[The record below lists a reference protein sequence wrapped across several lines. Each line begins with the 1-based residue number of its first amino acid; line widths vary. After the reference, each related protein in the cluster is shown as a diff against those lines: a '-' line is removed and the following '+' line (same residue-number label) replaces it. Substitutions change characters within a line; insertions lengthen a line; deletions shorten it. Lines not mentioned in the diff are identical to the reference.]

1 MNYFVNENIFTLNS
15 GTEFSA
21 IKRLK
26 IFKNHRVEAKILTRN
41 YNSQLSGDLKRVGL
55 THDDVIN
62 MYDYFQDVMN
72 IPEKDVNVR
81 YTEKIDKRK
90 YHIEGMDANGSLIKH
105 AGQTI
110 AKVIIAPS
118 TVGLVGS
125 IEYND
130 SMNHIV
136 AKDIWDRR
144 GFLSS
149 TQYFHPDGGIGPQI
163 FFDINGTPKL
173 EIIHMNLQGV
183 LNPTMY
189 KLLNYKGKN
198 RRFNRE
204 EELFTFFM
212 NELASQE
219 ASVFIND
226 RPSLIPAVSGVEGAV
241 GKWQFLHNSHS
252 KNNQQ
257 AGASRLVVDYLN
269 NLFTMYKDNFDGLIV
284 ATKQQKDEIT
294 KFYDFKQVI
303 SLTDTFAK
311 KVKKSAS
318 RNKNKI
324 IYVGRLSPEKKPADV
339 VEIFANVYRRLP
351 ETTLDFYGYSS
362 PSEIQKDLERLVET
376 NNLKNVVNFKGYQ
389 SEEMLE
395 TALNNAGLLL
405 NTSEGEA
412 FGMNVLEALNHGVP
426 VVAYKVKYGLT
437 EQIENGENSYLVP
450 YGAIQTAADS
460 VIEIIRSKA
469 NWDKFSRSAYAKA
482 KEYSEEAVWS
492 QWLNEKIIVDSL
504 FIK

>member
-241 GKWQFLHNSHS
+241 GKWQSLHNSHS

-437 EQIENGENSYLVP
+437 EQIENGENGYLVP
-450 YGAIQTAADS
+450 YGAFQTAADS

>member
-26 IFKNHRVEAKILTRN
+26 MFKNHRVEAKILTRN
-41 YNSQLSGDLKRVGL
+41 YNPQLSGDLKRVGL
-55 THDDVIN
+55 TDDDVLN
-62 MYDYFQDVMN
+62 MYDYFQEVIN
-72 IPEKDVNVR
+72 VPEKDVDVR

-90 YHIEGMDANGSLIKH
+90 YHIEGIDANESLIKH
-105 AGQTI
+105 AGKTI
-110 AKVIIAPS
+110 AKVLIAPA

-125 IEYND
+125 MEYND
-130 SMNHIV
+130 SMNHVI

-149 TQYFHPDGGIGPQI
+149 TQYFHPDGTQGPQI

-173 EIIHMNLQGV
+173 EIIHMNIQGV

-212 NELASQE
+212 NEIASQE
-219 ASVFIND
+219 QSVFIND
-226 RPSLIPAVSGVEGAV
+226 RPSLIPAVAAVKEAV

-257 AGASRLVVDYLN
+257 AGASRLVVDYLHD
-269 NLFTMYKDNFDGLIV
+269 LFTKYKDNFDGLIV

-294 KFYDFKQVI
+294 KYYDFKQVI
-303 SLTDTFAK
+303 ALTDTFAK
-311 KVKKSAS
+311 KVKKSTF
-318 RNKNKI
+318 RDKNKI
-324 IYVGRLSPEKKPADV
+324 IYVGRLSAEKKPADI
-339 VEIFANVYRRLP
+339 VEIFANVHRRFP
-351 ETTLDFYGYSS
+351 ETSLDFYGYSS
-362 PSEIQKDLERLVET
+362 PLDVQKDLEKLVET

-389 SEEMLE
+389 SEESLE
-395 TALNNAGLLL
+395 TILDNAGLLL

-412 FGMNVLEALNHGVP
+412 FGMNVLEALSHGVP
-426 VVAYKVKYGLT
+426 VVAYNVKYGLND
-437 EQIENGENSYLVP
+437 QINQGVNGYLVP

-460 VIEIIRSKA
+460 VAEIIQSKE
-469 NWDKFSRSAYAKA
+469 NWDKFSRSAYEKA
-482 KEYSEEAVWS
+482 KDYSEEVVWS
-492 QWLNEKIIVDSL
+492 QWLNEKVIAESL
-504 FIK
+504 FIN

>member
-105 AGQTI
+105 AGQII

-241 GKWQFLHNSHS
+241 GKWQSLHNSHS

-376 NNLKNVVNFKGYQ
+376 NNLNNVVNFKGYQ

-437 EQIENGENSYLVP
+437 EQIENGENGYLVP

>member
-26 IFKNHRVEAKILTRN
+26 MFKNHRVEAKILTRN
-41 YNSQLSGDLKRVGL
+41 YNPQLSGDLKRVGL

-62 MYDYFQDVMN
+62 MYDYFQDVIN
-72 IPEKDVNVR
+72 ISGRDVDVR
-81 YTEKIDKRK
+81 YTNKINKRK
-90 YHIEGMDANGSLIKH
+90 YHIEGIDANESLIKH
-105 AGQTI
+105 AGKTI
-110 AKVIIAPS
+110 AKVMIAPA

-125 IEYND
+125 MEYND
-130 SMNHIV
+130 SMNHVV

-149 TQYFHPDGGIGPQI
+149 TQYFHPDGTQGPQI

-173 EIIHMNLQGV
+173 EIIHMNIQGI

-226 RPSLIPAVSGVEGAV
+226 RPSLIPAVAGVEGAV

-269 NLFTMYKDNFDGLIV
+269 DLFTVYKDNFDGLIV

-303 SLTDTFAK
+303 ALTDTFAK

-324 IYVGRLSPEKKPADV
+324 IYVGRLSSEKKPADV

-351 ETTLDFYGYSS
+351 ETSLDFYGYSS
-362 PSEIQKDLERLVET
+362 PSEIQKDLEKLVET

-389 SEEMLE
+389 SEEALE

-412 FGMNVLEALNHGVP
+412 FGMSVLEALNHGVP

-437 EQIENGENSYLVP
+437 EQIENGENGYLVP
-450 YGAIQTAADS
+450 YGAIQAAADS
-460 VIEIIRSKA
+460 IVEIIQSKA
-469 NWDKFSRSAYAKA
+469 NWDKFSRSAYEKA
-482 KEYSEEAVWS
+482 KEYSKEAVWG
-492 QWLNEKIIVDSL
+492 QWLNEKIIADNL
-504 FIK
+504 FIR

>member
-26 IFKNHRVEAKILTRN
+26 MFKNHRVEAKVLTRN
-41 YNSQLSGDLKRVGL
+41 YNPQLSGDLKRVGL

-62 MYDYFQDVMN
+62 MYDYFQDVIN
-72 IPEKDVNVR
+72 VPERDVDVR
-81 YTEKIDKRK
+81 YTDKINKRK
-90 YHIEGMDANGSLIKH
+90 YHIEGIDANESLIKH

-110 AKVIIAPS
+110 AKVMIAPA

-125 IEYND
+125 MEYND
-130 SMNHIV
+130 SMNHVV

-149 TQYFHPDGGIGPQI
+149 TQYFHPDGTQGPQI
-163 FFDINGTPKL
+163 FFDVNGTPKL
-173 EIIHMNLQGV
+173 EITHMNIQGV

-204 EELFTFFM
+204 EELFTFFL

-219 ASVFIND
+219 PSVFIND
-226 RPSLIPAVSGVEGAV
+226 RPSLISAVATINGAV

-257 AGASRLVVDYLN
+257 AGASRLVVDYLHD
-269 NLFTMYKDNFDGLIV
+269 LFTKYKDNFDGLIV

-294 KFYDFKQVI
+294 KYYDFKQVI
-303 SLTDTFAK
+303 ALTDTFAK
-311 KVKKSAS
+311 KVKKSTS
-318 RNKNKI
+318 RDKNKI
-324 IYVGRLSPEKKPADV
+324 IYVGRLSAEKKPADV
-339 VEIFANVYRRLP
+339 VEIFANVHRRFP
-351 ETTLDFYGYSS
+351 ETSLDFYGYSS
-362 PSEIQKDLERLVET
+362 PLDVQKDLEKLIEA
-376 NNLKNVVNFKGYQ
+376 NNLKNVVSFKGYQ
-389 SEEMLE
+389 SEETLE

-437 EQIENGENSYLVP
+437 EQIENGENGYLIP
-450 YGAIQTAADS
+450 YGAIQAAADS
-460 VIEIIRSKA
+460 IAEIIQSKA
-469 NWDKFSRSAYAKA
+469 NWDKFSRSAYEKA
-482 KEYSEEAVWS
+482 EDYSEEVVWG
-492 QWLNEKIIVDSL
+492 QWLNEKIIAENL

>member
-26 IFKNHRVEAKILTRN
+26 MFKNHQVEAKILTKN
-41 YNSQLSGDLKRVGL
+41 YNPQLSGDLKRVDL

-62 MYDYFQDVMN
+62 MYDYFQEVMN
-72 IPEKDVNVR
+72 VPEKDVDVR

-90 YHIEGMDANGSLIKH
+90 YHIEGIDANESLIKH

-110 AKVIIAPS
+110 AKVLIAPA

-125 IEYND
+125 MEFND
-130 SMNHIV
+130 SMNHVI

-149 TQYFHPDGGIGPQI
+149 TQYFHPDGTLGPQI

-173 EIIHMNLQGV
+173 EITHMNIQGI

-204 EELFTFFM
+204 EELFSFFM
-212 NELASQE
+212 NELAGQE
-219 ASVFIND
+219 PSVFIND
-226 RPSLIPAVSGVEGAV
+226 RPSLISAVASIKGAV

-257 AGASRLVVDYLN
+257 AGASRLVVDYLQ
-269 NLFTMYKDNFDGLIV
+269 NLFTVYKNSFDGLIV
-284 ATKQQKDEIT
+284 PTAQQKKEII
-294 KFYDFKQVI
+294 KYYDFKHVI
-303 SLTDTFAK
+303 ALTDTFSK
-311 KVKKSAS
+311 KIKKSLLRD
-318 RNKNKI
+318 RNKI
-324 IYVGRLSPEKKPADV
+324 VYVGRLSVEKKPADV
-339 VEIFANVYRRLP
+339 VEIFAEVHRRLP
-351 ETTLDFYGYSS
+351 ETSLDFYDYSS
-362 PSEIQKDLERLVET
+362 PLDVQKDLEKLIEAK
-376 NNLKNVVNFKGYQ
+376 NLKNVVKFKGYQ
-389 SEEMLE
+389 SRK
-395 TALNNAGLLL
+395 ALDEALDNAGLLL

-426 VVAYKVKYGLT
+426 VVAYKVKYGLS
-437 EQIENGENSYLVP
+437 EQIEDGKNGYLVP
-450 YGAIQTAADS
+450 YGAIQAAS
-460 VIEIIRSKA
+460 NSIVEILESEE
-469 NWDKFSRSAYAKA
+469 NWEKFSNYSYEKS
-482 KEYSEEAVWS
+482 KEYNEEAVWS
-492 QWLNEKIIVDSL
+492 QWLNEKVNAESL

>member
-26 IFKNHRVEAKILTRN
+26 MFKNHQVEAKILTKN
-41 YNSQLSGDLKRVGL
+41 YNPQLSGDLKRVDL

-62 MYDYFQDVMN
+62 MYDYFQEVMN
-72 IPEKDVNVR
+72 VPEKDVDVR

-90 YHIEGMDANGSLIKH
+90 YHIEGIDANESLIKH
-105 AGQTI
+105 TGQTI
-110 AKVIIAPS
+110 AKVLIAPA

-125 IEYND
+125 MEFND
-130 SMNHIV
+130 SMNHVI

-149 TQYFHPDGGIGPQI
+149 TQYFHPDGTLGPQI

-173 EIIHMNLQGV
+173 EITHMNIQGI

-204 EELFTFFM
+204 EELFSFFM
-212 NELASQE
+212 NELAGQE
-219 ASVFIND
+219 PSVFIND
-226 RPSLIPAVSGVEGAV
+226 RPSLISAVASIKGAV

-257 AGASRLVVDYLN
+257 AGASRLVVDYLQ
-269 NLFTMYKDNFDGLIV
+269 NLFTVYKNSFDGLIV
-284 ATKQQKDEIT
+284 PTAQQKKEII
-294 KFYDFKQVI
+294 KYYDFKHVI
-303 SLTDTFAK
+303 ALTDTFSK
-311 KVKKSAS
+311 KIKKSLLRD
-318 RNKNKI
+318 RNKI
-324 IYVGRLSPEKKPADV
+324 VYVGRLSVEKKPADV
-339 VEIFANVYRRLP
+339 VEIFAEVHRRLP
-351 ETTLDFYGYSS
+351 ETSLDFYGYSS
-362 PSEIQKDLERLVET
+362 PLDVQKDLEKLIEA
-376 NNLKNVVNFKGYQ
+376 NNLKNVVKFKGYQ
-389 SEEMLE
+389 SRK
-395 TALNNAGLLL
+395 ALDEALDNAGLLL

-426 VVAYKVKYGLT
+426 VVAYKVKYGLS
-437 EQIENGENSYLVP
+437 EQIEDGKNGYLVP
-450 YGAIQTAADS
+450 YGAIQAAS
-460 VIEIIRSKA
+460 NSIVEILESEE
-469 NWDKFSRSAYAKA
+469 NWEKFSNYSYEKS
-482 KEYSEEAVWS
+482 KEYNEEAVWS
-492 QWLNEKIIVDSL
+492 QWLNEKVNAESL

>member
-26 IFKNHRVEAKILTRN
+26 MFKNHQVEAKILTRN

-62 MYDYFQDVMN
+62 MYDYFQEVMN
-72 IPEKDVNVR
+72 VPEKDVDVR

-90 YHIEGMDANGSLIKH
+90 YHIEGIDANESLIKH

-110 AKVIIAPS
+110 AKVLIAPA
-118 TVGLVGS
+118 TVGLVGA

-130 SMNHIV
+130 SMNHVV

-149 TQYFHPDGGIGPQI
+149 TQYFHPDGTQGAQM

-173 EIIHMNLQGV
+173 EITHMNIQGV

-212 NELASQE
+212 SELASQE

-226 RPSLIPAVSGVEGAV
+226 RPSLIPAVATVSGAV
-241 GKWQFLHNSHS
+241 GKWQLLHNSHS

-257 AGASRLVVDYLN
+257 AGASRSVAGYLQDFFS
-269 NLFTMYKDNFDGLIV
+269 LYKDNFDGLIV
-284 ATKQQKDEIT
+284 ATKQQKDEIS
-294 KFYDFKQVI
+294 KYYDFKHIVT
-303 SLTDTFAK
+303 LTDTYSK
-311 KVKKSAS
+311 KVKKSIS
-318 RNKNKI
+318 RDKNKI
-324 IYVGRLSPEKKPADV
+324 IYIGRLSLEKKPADV
-339 VEIFANVYRRLP
+339 LGIFAKVHEKFP
-351 ETTLDFYGYSS
+351 ETSLDFYGYSS
-362 PSEIQKDLERLVET
+362 PLEVQKDLEKLVEA
-376 NNLKNVVNFKGYQ
+376 NNLKKVVNFKGYH
-389 SEEMLE
+389 SGEVIEA
-395 TALNNAGLLL
+395 ALDKAGLLL

-437 EQIENGENSYLVP
+437 EQIENGENGYLIP

-460 VIEIIRSKA
+460 VIEIIRSKV

-492 QWLNEKIIVDSL
+492 QWLNEKIISDSL

>member
-26 IFKNHRVEAKILTRN
+26 MFKNHQVEAKILTKN
-41 YNSQLSGDLKRVGL
+41 YNPQLSGDLKRVDL

-62 MYDYFQDVMN
+62 MYDYFQEVMN
-72 IPEKDVNVR
+72 VPEKDVDVR

-90 YHIEGMDANGSLIKH
+90 YHIEGIDANESLIKH

-110 AKVIIAPS
+110 AKVLIAPA

-125 IEYND
+125 MEFND
-130 SMNHIV
+130 SMNHVI

-149 TQYFHPDGGIGPQI
+149 TQYFHPDGTLGPQI

-173 EIIHMNLQGV
+173 EITHMNIQGI

-204 EELFTFFM
+204 EELFSFFM
-212 NELASQE
+212 NELAGQE
-219 ASVFIND
+219 PSVFIND
-226 RPSLIPAVSGVEGAV
+226 RPSLISAVASIKGAV

-257 AGASRLVVDYLN
+257 AGASRLVVDYLQ
-269 NLFTMYKDNFDGLIV
+269 NLFTVYKNSFDGLIV
-284 ATKQQKDEIT
+284 PTAQQKKEII
-294 KFYDFKQVI
+294 KYYDFKHVI
-303 SLTDTFAK
+303 ALTDTFSK
-311 KVKKSAS
+311 KIKKSLLRD
-318 RNKNKI
+318 RNKI
-324 IYVGRLSPEKKPADV
+324 VYVGRLSVEKKPADV
-339 VEIFANVYRRLP
+339 VEIFAEVHRRLP
-351 ETTLDFYGYSS
+351 ETSLDFYGYSS
-362 PSEIQKDLERLVET
+362 PLDVQKDLEKLIEA
-376 NNLKNVVNFKGYQ
+376 NNLKNVVKFKGYQ
-389 SEEMLE
+389 SRK
-395 TALNNAGLLL
+395 ALDEALDNAGLLL

-426 VVAYKVKYGLT
+426 VVAYKVKYGLS
-437 EQIENGENSYLVP
+437 EQIEDGKNGYLVP
-450 YGAIQTAADS
+450 YGAIQAAS
-460 VIEIIRSKA
+460 NSIVEILESEE
-469 NWDKFSRSAYAKA
+469 NWEKFSNYSYEKS
-482 KEYSEEAVWS
+482 KEYNEEAVWS
-492 QWLNEKIIVDSL
+492 QWLNEKVNAESL

>member
-1 MNYFVNENIFTLNS
+1 M
-15 GTEFSA
+15 
-21 IKRLK
+21 
-26 IFKNHRVEAKILTRN
+26 
-41 YNSQLSGDLKRVGL
+41 KRVGL

-62 MYDYFQDVMN
+62 MYDYFQEVMN
-72 IPEKDVNVR
+72 VPEKDVDVR

-90 YHIEGMDANGSLIKH
+90 YHIEGIDANESLIKH

-110 AKVIIAPS
+110 AKVLIAPA
-118 TVGLVGS
+118 TVGLVGA

-130 SMNHIV
+130 SMNHVV

-149 TQYFHPDGGIGPQI
+149 TQYFHPDGTQGAQM

-173 EIIHMNLQGV
+173 EITHMNIQGV

-212 NELASQE
+212 SELASQE
-219 ASVFIND
+219 PSVFIND
-226 RPSLIPAVSGVEGAV
+226 RPSLIPAVATVSGAV
-241 GKWQFLHNSHS
+241 GKWQLLHNSHS

-257 AGASRLVVDYLN
+257 AGASRSVANYLQDFFS
-269 NLFTMYKDNFDGLIV
+269 LYKDNFDGVIV
-284 ATKQQKDEIT
+284 ATKQQKDEIS
-294 KFYDFKQVI
+294 KYYDFKHIVT
-303 SLTDTFAK
+303 LTDTYSK
-311 KVKKSAS
+311 KVKKSIS
-318 RNKNKI
+318 RDKNKI
-324 IYVGRLSPEKKPADV
+324 IYIGRLSLEKKPADV
-339 VEIFANVYRRLP
+339 LRIFAKVHERFP
-351 ETTLDFYGYSS
+351 ETSLDFYGYSS
-362 PSEIQKDLERLVET
+362 PLEVQKDLEKLVEA
-376 NNLKNVVNFKGYQ
+376 NNLKNVVNFKGYH
-389 SEEMLE
+389 SGEVIEA
-395 TALNNAGLLL
+395 ALDKAGLLL

-437 EQIENGENSYLVP
+437 EQIENGENGYLVP

-492 QWLNEKIIVDSL
+492 QWLNEKIIADSL

>member
-241 GKWQFLHNSHS
+241 GKWQSLHNSHS

-437 EQIENGENSYLVP
+437 EQIENGENGYLVP

>member
-26 IFKNHRVEAKILTRN
+26 MFKNHQVEAKILTKN
-41 YNSQLSGDLKRVGL
+41 YNPQLSGDLKRVDL

-62 MYDYFQDVMN
+62 MYDYFQEVMN
-72 IPEKDVNVR
+72 VPEKDVDVR

-90 YHIEGMDANGSLIKH
+90 YHIEGIDANESLIKH

-110 AKVIIAPS
+110 AKVLIAPA

-125 IEYND
+125 MEFND
-130 SMNHIV
+130 SMNHVI

-149 TQYFHPDGGIGPQI
+149 TQYFHPDGTLGPQI

-173 EIIHMNLQGV
+173 EITHMNIQGI

-204 EELFTFFM
+204 EELFSFFM
-212 NELASQE
+212 NELAGQKP
-219 ASVFIND
+219 SVFIND
-226 RPSLIPAVSGVEGAV
+226 RPSLISAVASIKGAV

-257 AGASRLVVDYLN
+257 AGASRLVVDYLQ
-269 NLFTMYKDNFDGLIV
+269 NLFTVYKNSFDGLIV
-284 ATKQQKDEIT
+284 PTAQQKKEII
-294 KFYDFKQVI
+294 KYYDFKHVI
-303 SLTDTFAK
+303 ALTDTFSK
-311 KVKKSAS
+311 KIKKSLLRD
-318 RNKNKI
+318 RNKI
-324 IYVGRLSPEKKPADV
+324 VYVGRLSVEKKPADV
-339 VEIFANVYRRLP
+339 VEIFAEVHRRLP
-351 ETTLDFYGYSS
+351 ETSLDFYGYSS
-362 PSEIQKDLERLVET
+362 PLDVQKDLEKLIEA
-376 NNLKNVVNFKGYQ
+376 NNLKNVVKFKGYQ
-389 SEEMLE
+389 SRK
-395 TALNNAGLLL
+395 ALDEALDNAGLLL

-426 VVAYKVKYGLT
+426 VVAYKVKYGLS
-437 EQIENGENSYLVP
+437 EQIEDGKNGYLVP
-450 YGAIQTAADS
+450 YGAIQAAS
-460 VIEIIRSKA
+460 NSIVKILESEE
-469 NWDKFSRSAYAKA
+469 NWEKFSNYSYEKS
-482 KEYSEEAVWS
+482 KEYNEEAVWS
-492 QWLNEKIIVDSL
+492 QWLNEKVNAESL

>member
-26 IFKNHRVEAKILTRN
+26 MFKNHQVEAKILTKN
-41 YNSQLSGDLKRVGL
+41 YNPQLSGDLKRVDL

-62 MYDYFQDVMN
+62 MYDYFQEVMN
-72 IPEKDVNVR
+72 VPEKDVDVR

-90 YHIEGMDANGSLIKH
+90 YHIEGIDANESLIKH

-110 AKVIIAPS
+110 AKVLIAPA

-125 IEYND
+125 MEFND
-130 SMNHIV
+130 SMNHVI

-149 TQYFHPDGGIGPQI
+149 TQYFHPDGTLGPQI

-173 EIIHMNLQGV
+173 EITHMNIQGI

-204 EELFTFFM
+204 EELFSFFM
-212 NELASQE
+212 NELAGQE
-219 ASVFIND
+219 PSVFIND
-226 RPSLIPAVSGVEGAV
+226 RPSLISAVASIKGAV

-257 AGASRLVVDYLN
+257 AGASRLVVDYLQ
-269 NLFTMYKDNFDGLIV
+269 NLFTVYKNSFDGLIV
-284 ATKQQKDEIT
+284 PTAQQKKEII
-294 KFYDFKQVI
+294 KYYDFKHVI
-303 SLTDTFAK
+303 ALTDTFSK
-311 KVKKSAS
+311 KIKKSLLRD
-318 RNKNKI
+318 RNKI
-324 IYVGRLSPEKKPADV
+324 VYVGRLSVEKKSADV
-339 VEIFANVYRRLP
+339 VEIFAEVHRRLP
-351 ETTLDFYGYSS
+351 ETSLDFYGYSS
-362 PSEIQKDLERLVET
+362 PLDVQKDLEKLIEA
-376 NNLKNVVNFKGYQ
+376 NNLKNVVKFKGYQ
-389 SEEMLE
+389 SRK
-395 TALNNAGLLL
+395 ALDEALDNAGLLL

-426 VVAYKVKYGLT
+426 VVAYKVKYGLS
-437 EQIENGENSYLVP
+437 EQIEDGKNGYLVP
-450 YGAIQTAADS
+450 YGAIQAAS
-460 VIEIIRSKA
+460 NSIVEILESEE
-469 NWDKFSRSAYAKA
+469 NWEKFSNYSYEKS
-482 KEYSEEAVWS
+482 KEYNEEAVWS
-492 QWLNEKIIVDSL
+492 QWLNEKVNAESL

>member
-26 IFKNHRVEAKILTRN
+26 MFKNHRVEAKILTRN
-41 YNSQLSGDLKRVGL
+41 YNPQLSGDLKRVGL
-55 THDDVIN
+55 TDDDVLN
-62 MYDYFQDVMN
+62 MYDYFQEVIN
-72 IPEKDVNVR
+72 VPEKDVDVR

-90 YHIEGMDANGSLIKH
+90 YHIEGIDANESLIKH
-105 AGQTI
+105 AGKTI
-110 AKVIIAPS
+110 AKVLIAPA

-125 IEYND
+125 MEYND
-130 SMNHIV
+130 SMNHVI

-149 TQYFHPDGGIGPQI
+149 TQYFHPDGTQGPQI

-173 EIIHMNLQGV
+173 EIIHMNIQGV

-212 NELASQE
+212 NEIASQE
-219 ASVFIND
+219 QSVFIND
-226 RPSLIPAVSGVEGAV
+226 RPSLIPAVAAVKEAV

-257 AGASRLVVDYLN
+257 AGASRLVVDYLHD
-269 NLFTMYKDNFDGLIV
+269 LFTKYKDNFDGLIV

-294 KFYDFKQVI
+294 KYYDFKQVI
-303 SLTDTFAK
+303 ALTDTFAK
-311 KVKKSAS
+311 KVKKSTF
-318 RNKNKI
+318 RDKNKI
-324 IYVGRLSPEKKPADV
+324 IYVGRLSVEKKPADI
-339 VEIFANVYRRLP
+339 VEIFANVHRRFP
-351 ETTLDFYGYSS
+351 ETSLDFYGYSS
-362 PSEIQKDLERLVET
+362 PLDVQKDLEKLVET

-389 SEEMLE
+389 SEESLE
-395 TALNNAGLLL
+395 TILDNAGLLL

-412 FGMNVLEALNHGVP
+412 FGMNVLEALSHGVP
-426 VVAYKVKYGLT
+426 VVAYNVKYGLND
-437 EQIENGENSYLVP
+437 QINQGVNGYLVP

-460 VIEIIRSKA
+460 VAEIIQSKE
-469 NWDKFSRSAYAKA
+469 NWDKFSRSAYEKA
-482 KEYSEEAVWS
+482 KDYSEEVVWS
-492 QWLNEKIIVDSL
+492 QWLNEKVIAESL
-504 FIK
+504 FIN

>member
-1 MNYFVNENIFTLNS
+1 
-15 GTEFSA
+15 
-21 IKRLK
+21 
-26 IFKNHRVEAKILTRN
+26 
-41 YNSQLSGDLKRVGL
+41 
-55 THDDVIN
+55 
-62 MYDYFQDVMN
+62 
-72 IPEKDVNVR
+72 
-81 YTEKIDKRK
+81 
-90 YHIEGMDANGSLIKH
+90 
-105 AGQTI
+105 
-110 AKVIIAPS
+110 
-118 TVGLVGS
+118 
-125 IEYND
+125 
-130 SMNHIV
+130 
-136 AKDIWDRR
+136 
-144 GFLSS
+144 
-149 TQYFHPDGGIGPQI
+149 
-163 FFDINGTPKL
+163 
-173 EIIHMNLQGV
+173 
-183 LNPTMY
+183 
-189 KLLNYKGKN
+189 
-198 RRFNRE
+198 
-204 EELFTFFM
+204 M

-226 RPSLIPAVSGVEGAV
+226 RPSLIPAVSGVEGTV

-437 EQIENGENSYLVP
+437 EQIENGENGYLVP